1 MRMRKKHN
9 LDARITDCQELME
22 ENPTDL
28 VGRWREKYPGFREL
42 RLEVGCGK
50 GTFTVETAKQN
61 PEVLIV
67 ALEREQNA
75 MVMAMEKA
83 QNAGVKNVV
92 FIDGDAAKLREMFA
106 PEEVDLIYLNF
117 SDPWPK
123 SRDAK
128 FRLTA
133 PAFLRSYADVLPLNG
148 EIHFKTDNL
157 PLFNWSLEM
166 MRQEKWELREL
177 TNDLH
182 AEGPNGVM
190 TDYEKR
196 FYSQGVPINRVVA
209 IRTADTKNT
218 SEGVPPRIRNAALA
232 DARGNNRE
240 LNVTE
245 QKDPQ
250 LQVLQPEQ

>member
-9 LDARITDCQELME
+9 LDDRLADCRELLE
-22 ENPTDL
+22 AEPAAL
-28 VGRWREKYPGFREL
+28 PGKWRERYPGYREL
-42 RLEVGCGK
+42 RLEIGCGK
-50 GTFTVETAKQN
+50 GSFTVETAKQH
-61 PEVLIV
+61 PEILLV

-83 QNAGVKNVV
+83 RNAGLSNVV

-106 PEEVDLIYLNF
+106 PAEVDLIYLNF

-133 PAFLRSYADVLPLNG
+133 PAFLRSYADVLPENG
-148 EIHFKTDNL
+148 EIRFKTDNL
-157 PLFNWSLEM
+157 PLFNWSLEEL
-166 MRQEKWELREL
+166 REEGWTLREL

-182 AEGPNGVM
+182 ADGPNGVM

-196 FYSQGVPINRVVA
+196 FYAQGVPINRVVA
-209 IRTADTKNT
+209 VKTGETKDNRA
-218 SEGVPPRIRNAALA
+218 GIPPRIRNAALA
-232 DARGNNRE
+232 DARGNTARSEE
-240 LNVTE
+240 L
-245 QKDPQ
+245 
-250 LQVLQPEQ
+250 